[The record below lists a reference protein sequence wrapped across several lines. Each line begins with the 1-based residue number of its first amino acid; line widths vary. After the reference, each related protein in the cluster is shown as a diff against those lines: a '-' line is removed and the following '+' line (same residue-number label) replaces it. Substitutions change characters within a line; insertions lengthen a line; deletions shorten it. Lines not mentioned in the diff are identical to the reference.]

1 MTNSEWDRDLVSSVV
16 SNYMRKHGE
25 ANIEEIKRL
34 LLESKIEA
42 STQVIESRVKIYLDR
57 NGAKKN
63 A

>member
-1 MTNSEWDRDLVSSVV
+1 MTNSEWDRDLVSNVV

>member
-1 MTNSEWDRDLVSSVV
+1 MTNSEWSRDLVSNVV

-63 A
+63 D

>member
-1 MTNSEWDRDLVSSVV
+1 MTNSEWGRDLVSNVV